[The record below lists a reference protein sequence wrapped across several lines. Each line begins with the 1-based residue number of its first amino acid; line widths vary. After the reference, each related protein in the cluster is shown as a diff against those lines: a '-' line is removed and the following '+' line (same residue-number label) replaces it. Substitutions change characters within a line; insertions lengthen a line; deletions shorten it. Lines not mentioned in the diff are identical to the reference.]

1 MNKWRE
7 FAQLHNM
14 TTDDFENEIIDAA
27 QAVLAMK
34 LARVIKDKISITN
47 AQNDGVYQLTFERI
61 FK

>member
-7 FAQLHNM
+7 FAELHSM
-14 TTDDFENEIIDAA
+14 STDDFENEVIVAA

-34 LARVIKDKISITN
+34 LARIKKDKLTITN
-47 AQNDGVYQLTFERI
+47 AQRDGVYQLTFERV